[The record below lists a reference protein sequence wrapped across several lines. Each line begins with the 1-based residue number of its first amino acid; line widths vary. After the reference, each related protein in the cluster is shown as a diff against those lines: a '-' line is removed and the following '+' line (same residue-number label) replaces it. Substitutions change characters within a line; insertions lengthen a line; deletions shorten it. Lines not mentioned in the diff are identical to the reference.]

1 MPSLSVIAPLGV
13 AVGRTRRILFEPF
26 QLRKW
31 LRLGLCAFLMG
42 SAPLTPIA
50 SGLNLNNQSDSG
62 ETTIRPEAILAW
74 IQEHLSLILTVAAVV
89 LVVGSVLT
97 LLLTWL
103 SSRARFML
111 LDGVIHNRADLAA
124 PWRRYRREGNAL
136 FRFRV
141 VVGVIGLA
149 LLALIVAVPLVVSL
163 ADLLAG
169 VISLRVV
176 AAGLAA
182 TLLLLVWILAM
193 ELIAVLLL
201 DFVAPVMLLRQVPV
215 LPAWRIVID
224 ALVRPQPVGFALYL
238 LARVLL
244 NGAIGTL
251 AMLVVVLSCCLA
263 LVPYLGSVLLLPLTL
278 FQISYPLAY
287 LEQLGPQ
294 WAVFAPERSATA
306 QA

>member
-1 MPSLSVIAPLGV
+1 MALLSVIAPLGV
-13 AVGRTRRILFEPF
+13 AVRRTRRILFEPF

-31 LRLGLCAFLMG
+31 LKLGLCAFLMG
-42 SAPLTPIA
+42 SGPLAPFTGTTDL
-50 SGLNLNNQSDSG
+50 SDRGGSG
-62 ETTIRPEAILAW
+62 EPSLQPDQILAW
-74 IQEHLSLILTVAAVV
+74 IQEHLGLILTGTVVV
-89 LVVGSVLT
+89 LVIGC
-97 LLLTWL
+97 LLMLLATWL

-124 PWRRYRREGNAL
+124 SWRRYRREGNAL

-141 VVGVIGLA
+141 VVGVIALA
-149 LLALIVAVPLVVSL
+149 LLALIVAVPLTVSL

-201 DFVAPVMLLRQVPV
+201 DFVAPVMLLRHLPV
-215 LPAWRIVID
+215 LPAWRIVLVS
-224 ALVRPQPVGFALYL
+224 LVRSQPMGIALYL
-238 LARVLL
+238 LSRVLL

-251 AMLVVVLSCCLA
+251 AMLAVVLSCCLA
-263 LVPYLGSVLLLPLTL
+263 LVPYLGSVLVLPLTL

-294 WAVFAPERSATA
+294 WAVFAPERSAPA